1 MFIKNKNYN
10 YKYKNIMSILIFIIY
25 LSFLDLLIA
34 QQNFPTWPMT
44 GHDSISIHRS
54 NEVENT
60 NSSLTPSTP
69 SNIMT
74 NGSITVNTT
83 NMSPDCNVE
92 CYTGCRVLFP
102 EYIEQKYCIINVC
115 KCQIIEKGDV
125 LNNINNN
132 SNNSS
137 IQIVH
142 SDINKYSSVTY
153 LSLNLDKKQLNKN
166 EQNYFY
172 WLFYLLILIVSFGY
186 EYYVW
191 NYISEKNDFSLTNWF
206 YEKNDT
212 QFKKYR
218 IVNINEYNNNINND
232 DELRRCL
239 L

>member
-1 MFIKNKNYN
+1 MFIKNKNYYN
-10 YKYKNIMSILIFIIY
+10 KYKIIMSLLIFIIY
-25 LSFLDLLIA
+25 LSFFDLLIA

-74 NGSITVNTT
+74 NGSIIVNTT

-92 CYTGCRVLFP
+92 CYTGCRALFP

-115 KCQIIEKGDV
+115 KCQIIDKGDII
-125 LNNINNN
+125 NNINN
-132 SNNSS
+132 NNSS

-153 LSLNLDKKQLNKN
+153 LSLSEDKKKLNKK
-166 EQNYFY
+166 EENYFY
-172 WLFYLLILIVSFGY
+172 WVFYLLILIASFGY
-186 EYYVW
+186 EYYMW
-191 NYISEKNDFSLTNWF
+191 NYISEKNEFSLTNWLC
-206 YEKNDT
+206 EKNDS

-218 IVNINEYNNNINND
+218 IININEYDNNKD

>member
-1 MFIKNKNYN
+1 
-10 YKYKNIMSILIFIIY
+10 MSLLIFIIY
-25 LSFLDLLIA
+25 LNFFDLLIA

-44 GHDSISIHRS
+44 GHDSISIHPS
-54 NEVENT
+54 NEVEKY

-83 NMSPDCNVE
+83 NMSPDCNIE

-142 SDINKYSSVTY
+142 SDINKYSSITY

-172 WLFYLLILIVSFGY
+172 WLFYLLILIVSLGY

-191 NYISEKNDFSLTNWF
+191 NYISEKNEFSLINWLC
-206 YEKNDT
+206 EKNDT